1 MPERIIHT
9 LDGKRGGFL
18 FIIGIGWLAIGLSY
32 ALGPTTQSRAR
43 GFAWLPQW
51 LDANELGWLWV
62 ATALVAIVAALTS
75 RAHPRRE
82 NLAFGALMIPPV
94 LWSVIFGWA
103 AIIGEHPTGWISS
116 IAYCLF
122 ATIIWHC
129 SSWPNPSR
137 HHDVEGG
144 SERT

>member
-18 FIIGIGWLAIGLSY
+18 FIMGIGWLAIGLSY

-62 ATALVAIVAALTS
+62 ATALIAIVAALTS

-82 NLAFGALMIPPV
+82 NIAFGTLMIPPV

-103 AIIGEHPTGWISS
+103 TAIGEHPTGWISS
-116 IAYCLF
+116 VAYCLF
-122 ATIIWHC
+122 AAIIWHC

>member
-18 FIIGIGWLAIGLSY
+18 FIMGIGWLAIGLSY
-32 ALGPTTQSRAR
+32 TLGPTTQSRAN

-75 RAHPRRE
+75 RNHPRRE
-82 NLAFGALMIPPV
+82 NIAFGAITIPPV
-94 LWSVIFGWA
+94 LWAVIFGWA
-103 AIIGEHPTGWISS
+103 AIIGEHPTGWIAAISYS
-116 IAYCLF
+116 IF

-137 HHDVEGG
+137 YHDVEGG